1 MPVATTPVTSGSI
14 TTVCTVSCLDPV
26 TVKNQ
31 GPATVFLD
39 IQNGAN
45 PSSVTAD
52 QSSTGGYPLAPGETW
67 AQPPYNTSGIIYTL
81 YAITAE
87 GTAYLTVIGS

>member
-1 MPVATTPVTSGSI
+1 VATALVAVTTSI
-14 TTVCTVSCLDPV
+14 TTICSASESDPIH
-26 TVKNQ
+26 VKNE

-39 IQNGAN
+39 IQNGSN

-67 AQPPYNTSGIIYTL
+67 DQVPYNTSGVYTI

-87 GTAYLTVIGS
+87 GTAYVSAIGS